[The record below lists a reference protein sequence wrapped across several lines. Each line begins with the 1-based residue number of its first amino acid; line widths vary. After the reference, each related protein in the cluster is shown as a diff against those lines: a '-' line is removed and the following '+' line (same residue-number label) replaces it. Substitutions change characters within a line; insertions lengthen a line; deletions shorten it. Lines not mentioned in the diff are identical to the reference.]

1 MNEKRGGENSP
12 EKQISIKQSPNLET
26 IDHDKGKQPNT
37 YLNGQKQKKVRPL
50 VQSRIDEI

>member
-1 MNEKRGGENSP
+1 MNEKRGEKNSP